1 MEGLRTISFVE
12 AMKGRVLK
20 AGMENS
26 KFVRVT
32 DDDMVDLVDLMVSVS
47 GCTRSAAPL
56 EIRKVSDIEFPDDK
70 IVYRKPRRLIGHPL
84 MLVSFEDAI
93 IFVQAVDGTEAKK
106 NSAQFADILRQRNIV
121 THKSLSIHFY
131 GIFKGRK
138 IRNPVIRVNFEAQI
152 DAVDI
157 VKAMT
162 GKKAIESAEIRRD
175 ISPSVFDPA
184 RYILCGK
191 RYLLTL
197 QNAIE
202 FITVFPHDIP
212 NETRLEFIN
221 VIRRYRGEKVVVD
234 TALADQTLAPA
245 EHLHLEGA
253 PVLDQPW
260 VPPAVL
266 DQPLVP
272 PAVLDQPLVP
282 PAVLDQPLVPP
293 AVLDQPLVPPA
304 VLDQPLVPPAVLD
317 QPLIPP
323 AVLDQPLIPSAVLD
337 QYLVPMIDKVD
348 IGLKRR
354 REELEL
360 DTMEMVIKSKEHER
374 VKSIAADY
382 HQICN
387 DDTTMDPRARLLL
400 KDIYFNMLMNTKVQQ
415 VQQVQQ
421 FMTSEPLDPNVS
433 VSFSSV
439 AASIGY
445 KLDPTESN
453 LVGAELKKRYVKFN
467 NKEPSKRDQVCDG
480 MITSVNNYT
489 QKDTQLV
496 IDTIRSI
503 KTGINVYTDGM
514 GE

>member
-12 AMKGRVLK
+12 AIKGRVLK
-20 AGMENS
+20 VGTENS

-32 DDDMVDLVDLMVSVS
+32 EDDMVDLVDLMVSVS

-56 EIRKVSDIEFPDDK
+56 AIRNVSDTEFPDDK
-70 IVYRKPRRLIGHPL
+70 IVYRRSRSLTGRPL

-93 IFVQAVDGTEAKK
+93 IFVQAVDGTEAKR
-106 NSAQFADILRQRNIV
+106 NCAQFADILRQRNIV
-121 THKSLSIHFY
+121 THKSLLIHFSD
-131 GIFKGRK
+131 K
-138 IRNPVIRVNFEAQI
+138 RNDQGVRVNFEGQI

-162 GKKAIESAEIRRD
+162 GKNAAESDEIRRG
-175 ISPSVFDPA
+175 IRPSVFDPA
-184 RYILCGK
+184 RYIQCGK
-191 RYLLTL
+191 RSLLTL

-272 PAVLDQPLVP
+272 PAVLDQPLVS
-282 PAVLDQPLVPP
+282 P